1 MLPFNRKLLFAHRLH
16 TPFSFIDQPE
26 IKPIR
31 TMRLVHQ
38 NSLHQEAACTL
49 QEQIFLGALAP
60 GSFIDEVTL
69 RATLKISRTPRHEA
83 PKVLPAEGL
92 LRSQRS
98 GLAS

>member
-1 MLPFNRKLLFAHRLH
+1 MLPFDCEFLFAHPLH
-16 TPFSFIDQPE
+16 SHASSIEQPE

-31 TMRLVHQ
+31 TMRIVHQ

-60 GSFIDEVTL
+60 GSFIDEVIL
-69 RATLKISRTPRHEA
+69 RATLKISRTPRHDA
-83 PKVLPAEGL
+83 FKVLPAEGL

-98 GLAS
+98 GLTS